1 MIPMQSG
8 KIKHWNSDKGYG
20 FIDVDNQ
27 KEDVFFHVSTVRLSQ
42 PISEGQR
49 VYFNSQRNEKN
60 QLRATEVTS
69 NELSILE
76 TAVLNSKLSSTSL
89 STPSS
94 DSNRSNHSNRNSSNL
109 NQTNTRASN
118 LNNNKNS
125 SRRNQSNNH
134 SKNSRG
140 SQHKKSSLSTLFSL
154 IAIIAVAIYF
164 FADLKSSFFAD
175 GTQPATVSQTS
186 FELASASNAAAIT
199 GDAQI
204 DRTITLIKQGGPF
217 PYPNKDGTTF
227 YNRESNLPAQSQGY
241 YREYTVPTP
250 GVSHRG
256 ARRIVTGGHPPTIYY
271 LTVDHYDSFQKLEVN

>member
-1 MIPMQSG
+1 MQSG

-27 KEDVFFHVSTVRLSQ
+27 NEDVFFHVTTVRLSQ
-42 PISEGQR
+42 SISEGQR

-69 NELSILE
+69 NEFSILE
-76 TAVLNSKLSSTSL
+76 TAVLNSKLSSTS
-89 STPSS
+89 SS
-94 DSNRSNHSNRNSSNL
+94 DSNRSNHSNRNSSNP
-109 NQTNTRASN
+109 NQTNTRADIQN
-118 LNNNKNS
+118 NNNKNS

-140 SQHKKSSLSTLFSL
+140 SQQKKSSLSILFSL
-154 IAIIAVAIYF
+154 MAIIAVAIYF

-186 FELASASNAAAIT
+186 SEPSSASNAAAIT

-227 YNRESNLPAQSQGY
+227 YNREGNLPAQSQGY

>member
-1 MIPMQSG
+1 MQSG
-8 KIKHWNSDKGYG
+8 KIKHWNADKGYG
-20 FIDVDNQ
+20 FIEVDNQ
-27 KEDVFFHVSTVRLSQ
+27 SEDVFFHISTARLSQ

-76 TAVLNSKLSSTSL
+76 TSVSNS
-89 STPSS
+89 
-94 DSNRSNHSNRNSSNL
+94 
-109 NQTNTRASN
+109 ASN
-118 LNNNKNS
+118 SAHRNLDNAQQKNNRYKNT
-125 SRRNQSNNH
+125 
-134 SKNSRG
+134 RG
-140 SQHKKSSLSTLFSL
+140 SQNKKSGFSTLLSV
-154 IAIIAVAIYF
+154 IALIAVAVYF
-164 FADLKSSFFAD
+164 FGDLKSSLFTD
-175 GTQPATVSQTS
+175 STPATSISQT
-186 FELASASNAAAIT
+186 ASKTSSSGSAAIT

-204 DRTITLIKQGGPF
+204 DQTLALIKQGGPF

-227 YNRESNLPAQSQGY
+227 YNREGKLPAQSQGY

-271 LTVDHYDSFQKLEVN
+271 LTVDHYDSFRQLQVN

>member
-1 MIPMQSG
+1 MQSG
-8 KIKHWNSDKGYG
+8 KIKHWNADKGYG
-20 FIDVDNQ
+20 FIEVDNQ
-27 KEDVFFHVSTVRLSQ
+27 SEYVFFHISTARLSQ

-76 TAVLNSKLSSTSL
+76 TSVSNSAHRNLDNAQQKN
-89 STPSS
+89 
-94 DSNRSNHSNRNSSNL
+94 NRYK
-109 NQTNTRASN
+109 NT
-118 LNNNKNS
+118 
-125 SRRNQSNNH
+125 
-134 SKNSRG
+134 RG
-140 SQHKKSSLSTLFSL
+140 SQNKKSGFSTLLSV
-154 IAIIAVAIYF
+154 IALIAVAVYF
-164 FADLKSSFFAD
+164 FGDLKSSLFTD
-175 GTQPATVSQTS
+175 STPATSISQT
-186 FELASASNAAAIT
+186 ASKTSSSGVEAIT

-204 DRTITLIKQGGPF
+204 DQTLALIKQGGPF

-227 YNRESNLPAQSQGY
+227 YNREGKLPAQSQGY

-271 LTVDHYDSFQKLEVN
+271 LTVDHYDSFRQLQVR

>member
-1 MIPMQSG
+1 MQSG
-8 KIKHWNSDKGYG
+8 KIKHWNADKCYG
-20 FIDVDNQ
+20 FIEVDNQ
-27 KEDVFFHVSTVRLSQ
+27 SEDVFFHISTIRLSQ

-76 TAVLNSKLSSTSL
+76 TSVSNSAHRNLDNAQQKN
-89 STPSS
+89 
-94 DSNRSNHSNRNSSNL
+94 NRY
-109 NQTNTRASN
+109 
-118 LNNNKNS
+118 KNI
-125 SRRNQSNNH
+125 
-134 SKNSRG
+134 RG
-140 SQHKKSSLSTLFSL
+140 SQNKKSGFSTLLSV
-154 IAIIAVAIYF
+154 IALIAVAVYF
-164 FADLKSSFFAD
+164 FGDLKSSLFTD
-175 GTQPATVSQTS
+175 STPATSISQT
-186 FELASASNAAAIT
+186 ASKTSSSGVEAIT

-204 DRTITLIKQGGPF
+204 DQTLALIKQGGPF

-227 YNRESNLPAQSQGY
+227 YNREGKLPAQSQGY

-271 LTVDHYDSFQKLEVN
+271 LTVDHYDSFRQLQVR